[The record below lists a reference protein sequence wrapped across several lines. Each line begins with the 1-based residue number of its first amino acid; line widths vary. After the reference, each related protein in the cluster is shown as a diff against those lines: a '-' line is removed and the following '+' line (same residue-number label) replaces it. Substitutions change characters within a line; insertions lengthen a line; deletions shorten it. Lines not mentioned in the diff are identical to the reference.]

1 MEELFE
7 KVLAFLS
14 SAEGASA
21 TIAIVL
27 DFVWRLVPSE
37 KPKSVL
43 HMISYV
49 AKKLSEVLAKVAE
62 FLDKVLPQKL
72 K

>member
-43 HMISYV
+43 HMISFV

-62 FLDKVLPQKL
+62 FLDKVLPQKI

>member
-49 AKKLSEVLAKVAE
+49 AKKLSEVLAKIAE
-62 FLDKVLPQKL
+62 FLDKVLPQKI

>member
-7 KVLAFLS
+7 KVLSFLAS
-14 SAEGASA
+14 IEGASA

-27 DFVWRLVPSE
+27 EFVWRLIPSE

-43 HMISYV
+43 HMIAYV
-49 AKKLSEVLAKVAE
+49 AKKLSDVLAKVAE
-62 FLDKVLPQKL
+62 LLDKVLPQKI

>member
-62 FLDKVLPQKL
+62 FLDKVLPQKI

>member
-43 HMISYV
+43 HMVSFV
-49 AKKLSEVLAKVAE
+49 AKKLSEVLEKLAS
-62 FLDKVLPQKL
+62 FLDKVLGQKL

>member
-7 KVLAFLS
+7 KIMSFLS

>member
-1 MEELFE
+1 MEAIFE
-7 KVLAFLS
+7 KIMEFLS

-27 DFVWRLVPSE
+27 DFVWRLIPSE

>member
-7 KVLAFLS
+7 KVLSFLS

>member
-7 KVLAFLS
+7 KIMAFLS

-27 DFVWRLVPSE
+27 DFVWRLIPSE

-43 HMISYV
+43 HMVAFV

>member
-27 DFVWRLVPSE
+27 DFVWRLVPSD

-62 FLDKVLPQKL
+62 FLDKVLPQKI

>member
-1 MEELFE
+1 MEAIFE
-7 KVLAFLS
+7 KIMEFLS

-43 HMISYV
+43 HMISFV